1 MVTYYTPHA
10 TKEILNSHQAHW
22 VKKEGNYILNEAISF
37 DIETTS
43 MYQDEQKRAFMYV
56 WMLDI
61 FDCTIIGRTWKEFM
75 EVIYTISNHYQ
86 LKGVKRRLIV
96 YVHNLAYE

>member
-1 MVTYYTPHA
+1 MYYTPYA
-10 TKEILNSHQAHW
+10 INTILNNNNPQF
-22 VKKEGNYILNEAISF
+22 VKKDGAEIMNEPISF
-37 DIETTS
+37 DIEVTS
-43 MYQDEQKRAFMYV
+43 MRTAADEKIAFMYV

-61 FDCTIIGRTWKEFM
+61 FDCTIIGRTWEQFM
-75 EVIYTISNHYQ
+75 QTIYAISNHYQ

>member
-1 MVTYYTPHA
+1 MYYTPYA
-10 TKEILNSHQAHW
+10 INTILNNNNPQF
-22 VKKEGNYILNEAISF
+22 VKKDGAEIMNEPISF
-37 DIETTS
+37 DIEVTS
-43 MYQDEQKRAFMYV
+43 MRTAADEKIAFMYV

-75 EVIYTISNHYQ
+75 ETIYAISNHYQ